1 MNATQELKEQLGED
15 RYNDL
20 YHRHGGCADRGSA
33 DSWYR
38 RGFQPHYYR
47 GGTGTSERVE
57 EADMTAEEIAAYRA
71 GYNDNEA
78 NGDHKDWGRDED

>member
-1 MNATQELKEQLGED
+1 MNDIKAQLGTD

-38 RGFQPHYYR
+38 RGFCPHYYR
-47 GGTGTSERVE
+47 DATGSSERVE
-57 EADMTAEEIAAYRA
+57 EADMTAEELAAYRA
-71 GYNDNEA
+71 GYEENESL
-78 NGDHKDWGRDED
+78 GDHKDWGHNED